1 MARAVQD
8 LQTRQRLIEVATRQ
22 FAEHGFRRV
31 TVRTISRDARAN
43 VAAVNYHFRNKL
55 GLYREVLDQAV
66 LAVRETTDL
75 VIQAGAG
82 QPPEEQ
88 LRLYIRIHLERLM
101 ASDMTSVFQ
110 QLMHR
115 EMNEPTDLLK
125 RMVDQM
131 IRPRFEYLFAV
142 VGEVVGRPPTDPAVQ
157 LSALSIHALVL
168 MFKPNPMGE
177 IVARRLKLD
186 FTPDQ
191 IVEHVTAF
199 ALAGLRPYRSRPV

>member
-1 MARAVQD
+1 MARVVQD
-8 LQTRQRLIEVATRQ
+8 LRTRQRLIEVATRQ

-66 LAVRETTDL
+66 LVVRETTDL
-75 VIQAGAG
+75 VVQAGAG
-82 QPPEEQ
+82 RPAEEQ

-101 ASDMTSVFQ
+101 ASDSTSAFQ

-115 EMNEPTDLLK
+115 EINEPTELLK
-125 RMVDQM
+125 RMVDRM
-131 IRPRFEYLFAV
+131 IRPRFEYLFGV
-142 VGEVVGRPPTDPAVQ
+142 VGELVGRPPTDPAVQ
-157 LSALSIHALVL
+157 LSALSIHGLVL

-177 IVARRLKLD
+177 IVARRLQMD
-186 FTPDQ
+186 FTADQ

-199 ALAGLRPYRSRPV
+199 ALAGLQPYRSRPV